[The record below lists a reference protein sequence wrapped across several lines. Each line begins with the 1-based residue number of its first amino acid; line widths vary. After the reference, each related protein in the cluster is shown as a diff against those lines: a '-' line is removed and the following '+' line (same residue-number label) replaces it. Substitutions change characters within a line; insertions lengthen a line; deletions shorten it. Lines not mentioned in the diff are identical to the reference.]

1 MEKNNCRGKN
11 GGRSGFDPPHVH
23 NSFSHRHA
31 VFQSLSLRVG
41 PRSLK
46 INPHAAHEVV
56 SSVDALGKQ
65 TGLAS
70 LRGKT
75 PEREPHSSSSSP
87 FSTRTDPLA
96 IQRPWSVRIRKAMF
110 GELTHAPGRVPTL
123 PLNLASV
130 GNIKAI
136 LGSTRPAHVHDNNP
150 TTQCLSPSAPAP
162 ASAARAGATRSALRG
177 RRASAAS
184 DRAARGRTSPGPRE
198 EAVLA
203 GRRHVD
209 VVVMRL
215 EAVAER
221 LRHLLLVLDDEDAH
235 IERV

>member
-96 IQRPWSVRIRKAMF
+96 IRRPRPVRIRKAMF

-123 PLNLASV
+123 PLNLVWNRERGENTERTDQCRQTFVRTNKEIAHLTKQRRPPGDPTKSAMPSIRRRGASS
-130 GNIKAI
+130 AC
-136 LGSTRPAHVHDNNP
+136 RREHDLDE
-150 TTQCLSPSAPAP
+150 QAW
-162 ASAARAGATRSALRG
+162 RG
-177 RRASAAS
+177 Q
-184 DRAARGRTSPGPRE
+184 
-198 EAVLA
+198 
-203 GRRHVD
+203 
-209 VVVMRL
+209 
-215 EAVAER
+215 
-221 LRHLLLVLDDEDAH
+221 
-235 IERV
+235 

>member
-31 VFQSLSLRVG
+31 VFQSLASGLGRG
-41 PRSLK
+41 RSRSS
-46 INPHAAHEVV
+46 HQAAHEVV

-70 LRGKT
+70 QRGKT

-96 IQRPWSVRIRKAMF
+96 IQRPRPVRIRKAMF

-123 PLNLASV
+123 PPNLV
-130 GNIKAI
+130 WNRERGEN
-136 LGSTRPAHVHDNNP
+136 TERTD
-150 TTQCLSPSAPAP
+150 QC
-162 ASAARAGATRSALRG
+162 RQT
-177 RRASAAS
+177 
-184 DRAARGRTSPGPRE
+184 
-198 EAVLA
+198 
-203 GRRHVD
+203 
-209 VVVMRL
+209 
-215 EAVAER
+215 
-221 LRHLLLVLDDEDAH
+221 
-235 IERV
+235 